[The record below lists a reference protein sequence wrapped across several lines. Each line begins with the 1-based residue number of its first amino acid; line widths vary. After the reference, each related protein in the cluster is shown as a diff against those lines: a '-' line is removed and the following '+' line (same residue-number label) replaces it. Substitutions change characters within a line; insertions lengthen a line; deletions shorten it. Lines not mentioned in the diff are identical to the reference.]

1 MAKAITIEEFID
13 RFGIDDIL
21 AEIGSEEV
29 QEWLEDTEDK
39 LVFDSEEDA
48 VEHLEDKAGYYI
60 FKDEDDIKDEY
71 HEDWLN
77 DLDEDTMIGKL
88 EEQGYVVKPT
98 FTCFTSGGLD
108 MHSILH
114 EYYNSREM
122 QIGSQNAI
130 REILTDMLH
139 LPYMTDEESLIS
151 LISDILKAKQ
161 LKLAQ

>member
-29 QEWLEDTEDK
+29 QEWLEDTEEK
-39 LVFDSEEDA
+39 LVFDDA
-48 VEHLEDKAGYYI
+48 SDAASYLDDKGYYI
-60 FKDEDDIKDEY
+60 FKFEDDIKDEY
-71 HEDWLN
+71 HQDWLN
-77 DLDEDTMIGKL
+77 ELDEDTMIGKL
-88 EEQGYVVKPT
+88 EEKGYEVCQT
-98 FTCFTSGGLD
+98 FTSLSSAGFD
-108 MHSILH
+108 IHSILH

-122 QIGSQNAI
+122 KMGSQNAI
-130 REILTDMLH
+130 REILTDMLY

-151 LISDILKAKQ
+151 LISDKLKSKQ

>member
-1 MAKAITIEEFID
+1 MGKKMTIEDFVD
-13 RFGIDDIL
+13 HFGIDDIL

-29 QEWLEDTEDK
+29 QEWLEDTAEK
-39 LVFDSEEDA
+39 LVFDRADDA
-48 VEHLEDKAGYYI
+48 ASYLDDKGYYI
-60 FKDEDDIKDEY
+60 FKFEDDIKDEY
-71 HEDWLN
+71 HQEWLD
-77 DLDEDTMIGKL
+77 DLDDDDMIRKL
-88 EEQGYVVKPT
+88 EEQGYEVRHT
-98 FTCFTSGGLD
+98 FSSIASAGLD
-108 MHSILH
+108 IHSILH

-151 LISDILKAKQ
+151 LISDKLKTKQ